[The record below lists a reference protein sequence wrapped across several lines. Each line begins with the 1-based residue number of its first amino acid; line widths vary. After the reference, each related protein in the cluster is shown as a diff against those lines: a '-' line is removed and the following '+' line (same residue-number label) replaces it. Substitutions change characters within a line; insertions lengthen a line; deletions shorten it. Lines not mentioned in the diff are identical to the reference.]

1 MMGTS
6 PYLIIYA
13 IKSRIKSSVDGA
25 IGTHRNCYVALFEK
39 MNKNGLQELN
49 WGQKG
54 FKDI

>member
-1 MMGTS
+1 MGTS

-25 IGTHRNCYVALFEK
+25 IGTHSYVTLFEK
-39 MNKNGLQELN
+39 MNENGSQEQN